1 MIFLFLLFCLL
12 FFAWQGIFLAK
23 EPGAREEKAFVV
35 EKGEG
40 TREIALNLER
50 QGFIKWS
57 PFFRIYVYSKGIAG
71 DLQAGDYLL
80 SPSMNIPQLAK
91 KFAVGDIV
99 KEAIIIK
106 EGWNLRDIAFELEGK
121 GIFQAEE
128 LFELVGFPLVDY
140 SENNEIAMPK
150 DFSQDFDFL
159 TDKSKS
165 VGLEGYLFPD
175 TYEICKGDKL
185 EEIIFRILNNFDK
198 KLTPELREEIKRQDK
213 SVFEVI
219 TMASLL
225 EKEVWLLEDKK
236 MVAGLLWKRLES
248 NMPLQVDATVTYI
261 TDKKTSKVLTRET
274 KTDSLYNTYKYRGL
288 PLGPICNPG
297 LESIKAA
304 LDPQDSDYWYYL
316 SKPSGETVF
325 SETLWQHNIAKAEYL
340 K

>member
-1 MIFLFLLFCLL
+1 M

-23 EPGAREEKAFVV
+23 EPVAREEKAFVV

>member
-1 MIFLFLLFCLL
+1 M